1 MMLGVVSIALVG
13 IVGIV
18 GQVPP
23 APAEPAPRAAP
34 SDRMAV
40 PPPFVPGAGAAGEN
54 RSGRN
59 GTNFP
64 PAYTAGGRQFL
75 VQPGQ
80 DWAHIR
86 RELQPGDEVIFPAG
100 FHLPQK
106 IEGLA
111 GTREKPIVLRSRD
124 TIAGAVSCADFGW
137 EFVQCKHLLVENML
151 FLNPTEAAI
160 VVDGGGA
167 PGQAPGE
174 RFRADVVVR
183 NCTVQGT
190 KESASQDGVRVR
202 AAADVTLDAL
212 RVEGWQDA
220 AVEVE
225 DVSRVLVRGL
235 MTVPARGKP
244 AARGVAMLG
253 RSSEVVVTGAAFNR
267 EIGVGV
273 QVGSAGKDAWPVE
286 RSAVERCLFD
296 GPGVAVR
303 IANAREFTF
312 GRATIYEPTK
322 AVYEVP
328 ADAGIVTKV
337 TIDKM
342 LVTWTP
348 GALERFSP
356 VPEGFAVDSITLG
369 DNLWFSAELPT
380 AWTVLG
386 APVGYRRGTQVSDVD
401 PTLEPRTLRP
411 KNPDAKGYGVF
422 AGVAVAPAAGG

>member
-1 MMLGVVSIALVG
+1 MAL
-13 IVGIV
+13 VGIV

-23 APAEPAPRAAP
+23 APAADAPAPRAAP

-54 RSGRN
+54 GSG
-59 GTNFP
+59 GTRAPVP
-64 PAYTAGGRQFL
+64 PPYTAGARQFL

-86 RELQPGDEVIFPAG
+86 RELEPGDEVIFPAG

-124 TIAGAVSCADFGW
+124 PIAGAISCADFGW

-160 VVDGGGA
+160 VVDGGAA

-174 RFRADVVVR
+174 RFRSDIVVR

-190 KESASQDGVRVR
+190 KQRASQDGVRVR

-212 RVEGWQDA
+212 RIEGWQDA
-220 AVEVE
+220 AVEVD
-225 DVSRVLVRGL
+225 DVSRVMVRGL
-235 MTVPARGKP
+235 MTLPTRAKP
-244 AARGVAMLG
+244 AARGVAVLG

-273 QVGSAGKDAWPVE
+273 QVGSPGKDAW
-286 RSAVERCLFD
+286 
-296 GPGVAVR
+296 
-303 IANAREFTF
+303 
-312 GRATIYEPTK
+312 
-322 AVYEVP
+322 
-328 ADAGIVTKV
+328 
-337 TIDKM
+337 
-342 LVTWTP
+342 LV
-348 GALERFSP
+348 
-356 VPEGFAVDSITLG
+356 
-369 DNLWFSAELPT
+369 
-380 AWTVLG
+380 
-386 APVGYRRGTQVSDVD
+386 
-401 PTLEPRTLRP
+401 
-411 KNPDAKGYGVF
+411 
-422 AGVAVAPAAGG
+422 

>member
-59 GTNFP
+59 GTSFP

-174 RFRADVVVR
+174 RFRA
-183 NCTVQGT
+183 C
-190 KESASQDGVRVR
+190 
-202 AAADVTLDAL
+202 
-212 RVEGWQDA
+212 
-220 AVEVE
+220 
-225 DVSRVLVRGL
+225 
-235 MTVPARGKP
+235 
-244 AARGVAMLG
+244 
-253 RSSEVVVTGAAFNR
+253 
-267 EIGVGV
+267 
-273 QVGSAGKDAWPVE
+273 
-286 RSAVERCLFD
+286 
-296 GPGVAVR
+296 
-303 IANAREFTF
+303 
-312 GRATIYEPTK
+312 
-322 AVYEVP
+322 
-328 ADAGIVTKV
+328 
-337 TIDKM
+337 
-342 LVTWTP
+342 
-348 GALERFSP
+348 
-356 VPEGFAVDSITLG
+356 
-369 DNLWFSAELPT
+369 
-380 AWTVLG
+380 
-386 APVGYRRGTQVSDVD
+386 
-401 PTLEPRTLRP
+401 
-411 KNPDAKGYGVF
+411 
-422 AGVAVAPAAGG
+422 